1 MNGKET
7 KIYGTSIRRSDGGSC
22 QRRNH
27 DDGRVWG
34 WDGTYWLTWT
44 ASGGFTDTGWETAWG
59 SSNVP
64 LSGAWTNNPAAGYGN
79 TYEDFIAYVST
90 GIDNLDPWL
99 DGYGWSSEA
108 KWAFIQEN
116 PNIFMNCTTPT

>member
-1 MNGKET
+1 MGQVYVEVTGEVANGGIMTMAE
-7 KIYGTSIRRSDGGSC
+7 SGG
-22 QRRNH
+22 
-27 DDGRVWG
+27 GME
-34 WDGTYWLTWT
+34 GTYWLTWT